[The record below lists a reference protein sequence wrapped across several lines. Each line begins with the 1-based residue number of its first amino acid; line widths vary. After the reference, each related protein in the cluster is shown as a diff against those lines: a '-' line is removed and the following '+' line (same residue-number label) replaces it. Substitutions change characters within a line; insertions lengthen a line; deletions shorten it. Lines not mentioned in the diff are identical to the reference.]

1 MRAKIM
7 KITYT
12 DSGDGMVLIGF
23 TDERG
28 EHEIALS
35 TIETADLIG
44 ALRTSLE
51 EAVGSPA
58 ANRMGLPGIER
69 VQIVET
75 AEEVFFR
82 VYMNDRISHDYPVPK
97 GTVLADELRMMA
109 TGCAQFGKGHT
120 AVSGISRLWDTGLV
134 HTTSSGLREVPD
146 FIELMSLARQSL
158 LLRQIGRQ
166 SNCRTGCGTTR
177 AILAEAYGSPYYRRP
192 AASHASCRRESTT
205 CKPRCE

>member
-1 MRAKIM
+1 M

-12 DSGDGMVLIGF
+12 DSRDGMVLIGF

-58 ANRMGLPGIER
+58 ANSMGLPGIER

-109 TGCAQFGKGHT
+109 DRMEARNSAKATSVTRYPKGQ
-120 AVSGISRLWDTGLV
+120 AELADMLYLRGWRLEGA
-134 HTTSSGLREVPD
+134 HRS
-146 FIELMSLARQSL
+146 ARSTFAP
-158 LLRQIGRQ
+158 RPGWA
-166 SNCRTGCGTTR
+166 SNN
-177 AILAEAYGSPYYRRP
+177 AF
-192 AASHASCRRESTT
+192 
-205 CKPRCE
+205 

>member
-1 MRAKIM
+1 M

-12 DSGDGMVLIGF
+12 DSRDGMVLIGF

-51 EAVGSPA
+51 EEAVGSPA
-58 ANRMGLPGIER
+58 ANSMSLPGIER

-75 AEEVFFR
+75 AEEEFFR

-109 TGCAQFGKGHT
+109 DRMEARNSAKATRPSPDIQKGK
-120 AVSGISRLWDTGLV
+120 L
-134 HTTSSGLREVPD
+134 
-146 FIELMSLARQSL
+146 
-158 LLRQIGRQ
+158 
-166 SNCRTGCGTTR
+166 N
-177 AILAEAYGSPYYRRP
+177 
-192 AASHASCRRESTT
+192 
-205 CKPRCE
+205 

>member
-1 MRAKIM
+1 MGAKIM

-12 DSGDGMVLIGF
+12 DSRDGMVLIGF

-58 ANRMGLPGIER
+58 ANSMGLPGIER

-109 TGCAQFGKGHT
+109 AELLTWIGPIHFLRGPEDCRRLDPPGK
-120 AVSGISRLWDTGLV
+120 AERVISRNL
-134 HTTSSGLREVPD
+134 
-146 FIELMSLARQSL
+146 
-158 LLRQIGRQ
+158 
-166 SNCRTGCGTTR
+166 
-177 AILAEAYGSPYYRRP
+177 
-192 AASHASCRRESTT
+192 
-205 CKPRCE
+205 

>member
-12 DSGDGMVLIGF
+12 DSRDGMVLIGF

-58 ANRMGLPGIER
+58 ANSMGLR
-69 VQIVET
+69 VQIIET

-109 TGCAQFGKGHT
+109 DRMEARNSAKATHPSPDIQKGK
-120 AVSGISRLWDTGLV
+120 L
-134 HTTSSGLREVPD
+134 
-146 FIELMSLARQSL
+146 
-158 LLRQIGRQ
+158 
-166 SNCRTGCGTTR
+166 N
-177 AILAEAYGSPYYRRP
+177 
-192 AASHASCRRESTT
+192 
-205 CKPRCE
+205 

>member
-1 MRAKIM
+1 M

-12 DSGDGMVLIGF
+12 DSRDGMVLIGF

-58 ANRMGLPGIER
+58 ANSMGLPGIER

-75 AEEVFFR
+75 AGEVFFR
-82 VYMNDRISHDYPVPK
+82 VYMKHFPR
-97 GTVLADELRMMA
+97 L
-109 TGCAQFGKGHT
+109 
-120 AVSGISRLWDTGLV
+120 SGSERNR
-134 HTTSSGLREVPD
+134 S
-146 FIELMSLARQSL
+146 
-158 LLRQIGRQ
+158 
-166 SNCRTGCGTTR
+166 CG
-177 AILAEAYGSPYYRRP
+177 
-192 AASHASCRRESTT
+192 
-205 CKPRCE
+205 

>member
-12 DSGDGMVLIGF
+12 DSRDGMVLIGF

-44 ALRTSLE
+44 ALRTSLK

-58 ANRMGLPGIER
+58 ASSMGLPGIER

-82 VYMNDRISHDYPVPK
+82 VYMNDFPR
-97 GTVLADELRMMA
+97 L
-109 TGCAQFGKGHT
+109 
-120 AVSGISRLWDTGLV
+120 SGSERNR
-134 HTTSSGLREVPD
+134 S
-146 FIELMSLARQSL
+146 
-158 LLRQIGRQ
+158 
-166 SNCRTGCGTTR
+166 CG
-177 AILAEAYGSPYYRRP
+177 
-192 AASHASCRRESTT
+192 
-205 CKPRCE
+205 

>member
-12 DSGDGMVLIGF
+12 DSRDGMVLIGF

-51 EAVGSPA
+51 EAIGSPA
-58 ANRMGLPGIER
+58 ANSMGLPSIER

-82 VYMNDRISHDYPVPK
+82 VYMNDRISHDYPGPK

-109 TGCAQFGKGHT
+109 DRMEARNSARPHIRHPISKR
-120 AVSGISRLWDTGLV
+120 AAPSGRMSHLGPNIMLLAGGLLIMADSARAFLEARPYAKLQTM
-134 HTTSSGLREVPD
+134 TTS
-146 FIELMSLARQSL
+146 
-158 LLRQIGRQ
+158 
-166 SNCRTGCGTTR
+166 
-177 AILAEAYGSPYYRRP
+177 
-192 AASHASCRRESTT
+192 
-205 CKPRCE
+205 